1 MTDFTP
7 LNRAVKKQQNMKEA
21 RETGDNLLIKAGG
34 KHYLPYHCMSGDNST
49 RLRPTNYKYYFKEEK
64 RPAAHICHCHEL
76 YPHPAWCR
84 HTKDSYMKGRMVKTK
99 KKIILYLKKK
109 KVSRPFLIKLCCCF

>member
-1 MTDFTP
+1 M
-7 LNRAVKKQQNMKEA
+7 
-21 RETGDNLLIKAGG
+21 
-34 KHYLPYHCMSGDNST
+34 PYHCMSGDNST

-84 HTKDSYMKGRMVKTK
+84 HTKDSYMKGHMVKTK

-109 KVSRPFLIKLCCCF
+109 KSVKTFFNKTVLLLLKKIFGTLMKSKLFLPHVCRLVDFHWTEWM